1 MEQEWL
7 TGGTAAVDGVVIEGL
22 GDLRRAPGTRVQVAC
37 EGPVGLVVV
46 GDCPVTQEEL
56 RAALPATR
64 VGQWA
69 GLTRWPGSYWVVAD
83 NGRQRFVCGDL
94 AGSRAVYYTL
104 RGNEAAWAS
113 QARLLE
119 QDRRLT
125 PDLPLVA
132 ARLTVGEHHWPHRTP
147 YEQIRVV
154 PGGFGLLLAPEAPP
168 QLVDVN
174 GVDPVDELREGA
186 VRFGQALTNAV
197 QHRVR
202 VSGGAVGADLSGG
215 LDSSAAV
222 VLAADAGTVHAVT
235 YTDGYTSGED
245 MAFASR
251 IAEHTGARHTVAT
264 GGDEQ
269 LPFGFPAGQPSE
281 AEPVLAAAMYAMDAA
296 YLRPVQ
302 GLPLH
307 LTGHGGDIVL
317 DASSSCWVRLLQDG
331 HRREAHRQVA
341 AFARLRNTAPGPYW
355 KALKHAADLGR
366 SGALERAAETL
377 EHGPVTPQT
386 TVAGWSWCRLGAG
399 ASWLTAD
406 GRHQV
411 AALLRQ
417 AAGDQQ
423 PELADEFDQW
433 AALRSVG
440 TSARGW
446 APYGHAL
453 GIRPVYPYLDN
464 QVVRAA
470 FGVPALARRGLV
482 AYKPLLRAALPELPD
497 WLTSRRS
504 KGSFTAQ
511 RIAGLARHRDRLD
524 ELTASSPLAA
534 AGLIDPA
541 AVRTSLAQTARGQS
555 ATVIA
560 DLHQL
565 IVTCWWLSGQ
575 TTRREVAAC

>member
-1 MEQEWL
+1 MEQEWV
-7 TGGTAAVDGVVIEGL
+7 TGGLDAVDGVTIDGL
-22 GDLRRAPGTRVQVAC
+22 GDVRRAPGSSVRAVA
-37 EGPVGLVVV
+37 EGSVALAVV
-46 GDCPVTQEEL
+46 GDCPVTEQEL
-56 RAALPATR
+56 HAALAAVR
-64 VGQWA
+64 AGQW
-69 GLTRWPGSYWVVAD
+69 GELTRWPGSYWVAAG

-94 AGSRAVYYTL
+94 AGIRAVYYTL
-104 RGNEAAWAS
+104 RGDEGAAWATE
-113 QARLLE
+113 ARLLG
-119 QDRRLT
+119 RPLV
-125 PDLPLVA
+125 PDLSWLA
-132 ARLTVGEHHWPHRTP
+132 ARLTVGEHHWPHRSP
-147 YEQIRVV
+147 YEEIRMV
-154 PGGFGLLLAPEAPP
+154 PGGVGLLLAPGAPP
-168 QLVDVN
+168 QLIHVS
-174 GVDPVDELREGA
+174 GITPVDELREGA
-186 VRFGQALTNAV
+186 DRFGQALTEAV

-202 VSGGAVGADLSGG
+202 AAGGVVGADLSGG

-222 VLAADAGTVHAVT
+222 VLAAAAGTVHAVT

-245 MAFASR
+245 MAFAAR
-251 IAEHTGARHTVAT
+251 VAEHTGIAHTVDVGT
-264 GGDEQ
+264 DEQ
-269 LPFGFPAGQPSE
+269 LPFFFPAGQPTG
-281 AEPVLAAAMYAMDAA
+281 AEPVLEAAMYAMDAS
-296 YLRPVQ
+296 YLYPVR

-331 HRREAHRQVA
+331 RRREAHRQVV

-355 KALKHAADLGR
+355 KALKQAAELGR
-366 SGALERAAETL
+366 SGSLMRAAEVL
-377 EHGPVTPQT
+377 ERGPVTPEAA
-386 TVAGWSWCRLGAG
+386 VAGWSWCRLGAG
-399 ASWLTAD
+399 ASWLT
-406 GRHQV
+406 GYGHHQV

-423 PELADEFDQW
+423 AELADEFDQW

-440 TSARGW
+440 ASARGW
-446 APYGHAL
+446 APYGQAL

-470 FGVPALARRGLV
+470 FAVPALARRGLV
-482 AYKPLLRAALPELPD
+482 AYKPLLRAALPELPN

-534 AGLIDPA
+534 GGLIDPA
-541 AVRTSLAQTARGQS
+541 AVRTSLAQAARGQS

-575 TTRREVAAC
+575 TASREVAVC

>member
-1 MEQEWL
+1 MGQEWIS
-7 TGGTAAVDGVVIEGL
+7 GGSTAVDGLTIDGL
-22 GDLRRAPGTRVQVAC
+22 GDVRRAPAARVRAAT
-37 EGPVGLVVV
+37 EGLVALAVV
-46 GDCPVTQEEL
+46 GDCAVTEQEL
-56 RAALPATR
+56 RAALAAVR
-64 VGQWA
+64 AGRWA
-69 GLTRWPGSYWVVAD
+69 ELTRWPGSYWVVASI
-83 NGRQRFVCGDL
+83 GRLRFVCGDL
-94 AGSRAVYYTL
+94 AGIRAVYYML
-104 RGNEAAWAS
+104 RGEETAWAS
-113 QARLLE
+113 MPAVLGRPLV
-119 QDRRLT
+119 
-125 PDLPLVA
+125 PDLPWLV
-132 ARLTVGEHHWPHRTP
+132 ARLTVGEHHWPHRTL
-147 YEQIRVV
+147 YEKIRMV
-154 PGGFGLLLAPEAPP
+154 PGGFGLLLAPGAPP
-168 QLVDVN
+168 QLIDIS
-174 GVDPVDELREGA
+174 GVEPVDELREGTEG
-186 VRFGQALTNAV
+186 FGRALTEAV

-202 VSGGAVGADLSGG
+202 AAGGVVGADLSGG

-222 VLAADAGTVHAVT
+222 VLAADVGRVHAVT

-281 AEPVLAAAMYAMDAA
+281 AEPVLEAAMYAMDAA
-296 YLRPVQ
+296 YLHPVQ

-317 DASSSCWVRLLQDG
+317 DASSSCWVGLLQDG

-355 KALKHAADLGR
+355 KALKQAADLGR

-377 EHGPVTPQT
+377 GRGPVRPQT
-386 TVAGWSWCRLGAG
+386 AVAGWSWCRLGAG
-399 ASWLTAD
+399 ACWLTAD

-417 AAGDQQ
+417 AAHDQQQ
-423 PELADEFDQW
+423 PERADEFDQW

-440 TSARGW
+440 ASARGW

-453 GIRPVYPYLDN
+453 GVRPVYPYLDN

-470 FGVPALARRGLV
+470 FAVPTLARRGLV
-482 AYKPLLRAALPELPD
+482 TYKPLLRAALPQLPD

-511 RIAGLARHRDRLD
+511 RIAGLARHRARLV
-524 ELTASSPLAA
+524 ELVHTSPLAA
-534 AGLIDPA
+534 SGLIDPT
-541 AVRTSLAQTARGQS
+541 AVGTVLAQAARGQS
-555 ATVIA
+555 ATAIA
-560 DLHQL
+560 DLHHL
-565 IVTCWWLSGQ
+565 FVTCWWLAGQ
-575 TTRREVAAC
+575 KTAAEATC

>member
-1 MEQEWL
+1 MEQEWM
-7 TGGTAAVDGVVIEGL
+7 TGGSAAVDGLTIDGL
-22 GDLRRAPGTRVQVAC
+22 GDVRRAPGARVRVVA
-37 EGPVGLVVV
+37 EGPVALAVV
-46 GDCPVTQEEL
+46 GDCPVTEQQL
-56 RAALPATR
+56 H
-64 VGQWA
+64 A
-69 GLTRWPGSYWVVAD
+69 GLAAVRAGRWAELTGWPGSYWIVAD
-83 NGRQRFVCGDL
+83 SGRQRFVCGDL
-94 AGSRAVYYTL
+94 AGIRAVYYTL
-104 RGNEAAWAS
+104 RGDAGTAWATETS
-113 QARLLE
+113 RLGRPLV
-119 QDRRLT
+119 
-125 PDLPLVA
+125 PDLPWLA
-132 ARLTVGEHHWPHRTP
+132 ARLTVGEHHWPHRSP
-147 YEQIRVV
+147 YEQIRLV
-154 PGGFGLLLAPEAPP
+154 PGGSGLLLSPGAPP
-168 QLVDVN
+168 QLIDIS
-174 GVDPVDELREGA
+174 GVEPPCELREGA
-186 VRFGQALTNAV
+186 NRFGQALTEAV

-202 VSGGAVGADLSGG
+202 AAGGVVGADLSGG
-215 LDSSAAV
+215 LDSSAAI
-222 VLAADAGTVHAVT
+222 VLAADAGAVHAVT

-251 IAEHTGARHTVAT
+251 VAEHTGIAHTVDIGA
-264 GGDEQ
+264 DEQ
-269 LPFGFPAGQPSE
+269 LPFSFPAGQPTGV
-281 AEPVLAAAMYAMDAA
+281 EPVLEAAMFAMDSS
-296 YLRPVQ
+296 YLHPIR

-331 HRREAHRQVA
+331 RRREAHRQVV

-355 KALKHAADLGR
+355 KALKQAADLGR
-366 SGALERAAETL
+366 AGSLERAAEAL
-377 EHGPVTPQT
+377 ERGPVRPEAA
-386 TVAGWSWCRLGAG
+386 VAGWSWCRLGAT
-399 ASWLTAD
+399 ASWLTGY

-440 TSARGW
+440 ASARGW

-470 FGVPALARRGLV
+470 FAVPALARRGLV
-482 AYKPLLRAALPELPD
+482 AYKPLLRESLPQLPG

-511 RIAGLARHRDRLD
+511 RIAGLARHQGRLD
-524 ELTASSPLAA
+524 ELIASSPLAA
-534 AGLIDPA
+534 GGLIDPTT
-541 AVRTSLAQTARGQS
+541 VRTTLAQAARGQS

-575 TTRREVAAC
+575 TTELEAAC